1 MCVKNGKSHVSPT
14 QVGWH
19 KKGTAQVPGQ
29 LISLFI
35 NKSHWS
41 DNTCSKLISLSKQT
55 CVSSKLFVKTAHVLL
70 LQIDVCWCG
79 PLWRA
84 LTCAARFGAN
94 LLAYLP
100 LPGELALTCNALYC
114 IPVFD
119 MLSSW
124 REAAVPYFVPFSF
137 FLPKILSKKTRQY
150 YTKYI

>member
-1 MCVKNGKSHVSPT
+1 MSAGV
-14 QVGWH
+14 
-19 KKGTAQVPGQ
+19 A
-29 LISLFI
+29 
-35 NKSHWS
+35 
-41 DNTCSKLISLSKQT
+41 LS
-55 CVSSKLFVKTAHVLL
+55 
-70 LQIDVCWCG
+70 G

-137 FLPKILSKKTRQY
+137 FYPKFCLKKLVNITQSIFNSHIRIWLK
-150 YTKYI
+150 TKSFNMKMFLETENENKNI